1 MTEEIEK
8 GKAGSSFED
17 FLKEQGTDEDTTEQA
32 IKRVQAFR
40 LSKERGRVE

>member
-1 MTEEIEK
+1 MIEDIEK

-40 LSKERGRVE
+40 LSKKGGRVE

>member
-1 MTEEIEK
+1 MIEDIEE
-8 GKAGSSFED
+8 GKAGGSFEN